1 MRRKDL
7 EVSNEVLAKKLHNL
21 SWLNEQ
27 EKTTIG
33 NYLKQLE
40 DEQTE
45 AKVLLSDDPSE
56 AYTKVSLCKLTN

>member
-7 EVSNEVLAKKLHNL
+7 EVSNEVLAERLHNL

-27 EKTTIG
+27 QQTTIG

-40 DEQTE
+40 DEKTE
-45 AKVLLSDDPSE
+45 AEVLLCDNPSE
-56 AYTKVSLCKLTN
+56 VYTKVL